1 MANKKT
7 KATAET
13 FVYDDKQYKVLL
25 PKVNIPGIGVRT
37 SAEILVDEEAQKF
50 LVENGCVGS
59 IIEES
64 FAE

>member
-1 MANKKT
+1 MATKKT
-7 KATAET
+7 KATTET
-13 FVYDDKQYKVLL
+13 FVYEDKQYKVLL
-25 PKVNIPGIGVRT
+25 HAVNIPGLGVRT

-59 IIEES
+59 VIEES